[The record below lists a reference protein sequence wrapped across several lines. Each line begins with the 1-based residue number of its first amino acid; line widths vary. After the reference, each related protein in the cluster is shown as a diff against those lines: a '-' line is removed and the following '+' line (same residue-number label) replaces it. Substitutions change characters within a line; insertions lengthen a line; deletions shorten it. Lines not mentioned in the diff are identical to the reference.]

1 MRKRRLLIALTVVL
15 LFAVIGL
22 LVWLRARAAPEP
34 VRLLPEGD
42 AVVYVNLRPL
52 RAITTISLPAVKR
65 ARDYEEF
72 VRATGF
78 EFERD
83 LRQVA
88 LSVHLPR
95 SRENPGDETRFSEI
109 FVGRFD
115 HDKLTDY
122 LRKKSSRVEQYRE
135 TEIFTIPVEDRTVRV
150 AILSVDMVAVSNV
163 ASPQVL
169 QSIID
174 RSRGVGLPFGGPK
187 LVRDYNRHV
196 PFGSLAWSVAAL
208 SRSGRKN
215 LTLPSGF
222 ELPVP
227 QDTTLV
233 TSVRFSGNVLIK
245 AEAFTPN
252 DEEAKRLAENLSLML
267 ALFRSVQTSLTTTG
281 ADPDVKAFFE
291 SLEVKQDDNRVVI
304 NASLSPAFIQ
314 KLVQEAP
321 AVVAPQVAPAAPEQ
335 EPKPK

>member
-15 LFAVIGL
+15 VFAVIGL

-34 VRLLPEGD
+34 VRILPEGD

-65 ARDYEEF
+65 ASEYEEF
-72 VRATGF
+72 VGATGI

-95 SRENPGDETRFSEI
+95 SRESPADETRFSEI
-109 FVGRFD
+109 FVARFD

-122 LRKKSSRVEQYRE
+122 LRKKSRKVERYRE
-135 TEIFTIPVEDRTVRV
+135 TEIFTIPVENRAVRV

-163 ASPQVL
+163 APPQVL
-169 QSIID
+169 QGMID
-174 RSRGVGLPFGGPK
+174 RSREVGLPFGGPK

-215 LTLPSGF
+215 LTLPNGF
-222 ELPVP
+222 ELPFP

-252 DEEAKRLAENLSLML
+252 DEEAKRLAENLSLLL
-267 ALFRSVQTSLTTTG
+267 ALFRAVQTNLTTSG
-281 ADPDVKAFFE
+281 SDPDVKAFFE
-291 SLEVKQDDNRVVI
+291 SLEVKQDDDRVVV
-304 NASLSPAFIQ
+304 NASLSRQFIQ
-314 KLVQEAP
+314 KIVQEAP
-321 AVVAPQVAPAAPEQ
+321 AVAAPAQ
-335 EPKPK
+335 EAQPQRE